1 MSRGTTPQSPLKTM
15 DFKLHQLSASNLASI
30 FNAAYIDAEAPDDAN
45 FCVVRGEIL
54 LMVWASEEQNIIR
67 FYNQISAPEGM
78 KEEDVRKLVSSF
90 NENISLTK
98 AYLTGRKDD
107 DGDPIIAF
115 EYDYVLLKHNSISPK
130 TLIQLTRMVESSIQA
145 SHQIY
150 QQLFAAKT

>member
-1 MSRGTTPQSPLKTM
+1 M
-15 DFKLHQLSASNLASI
+15 DFKLHQLSASNLASL
-30 FNAAYIDAEAPDDAN
+30 FNAAYIDAEANKEEN
-45 FCVVRGEIL
+45 FCAVKGEVTL
-54 LMVWASEEQNIIR
+54 LVWSIEDQNVIR
-67 FYNQISAPEGM
+67 FYNQISAPKGM
-78 KEEDVRKLVSSF
+78 KEEDVKKLVSSF